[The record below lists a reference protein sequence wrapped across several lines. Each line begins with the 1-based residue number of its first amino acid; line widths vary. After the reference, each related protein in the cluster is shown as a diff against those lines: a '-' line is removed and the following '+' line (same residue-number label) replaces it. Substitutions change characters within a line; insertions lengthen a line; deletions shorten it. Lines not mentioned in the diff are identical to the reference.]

1 MAVALQTAAE
11 LTLQE
16 NLNEKLITVFRV
28 PGYEANLVR
37 GHEAALRII
46 DAGSYVCL
54 CCPPAL
60 CNNGMRKSG
69 IGFSNVLRHVTTK
82 QHAACVAH
90 WVKAKRMQHLLR
102 RLRLFALSG
111 GRMCPAM
118 ARSRRGTPN
127 APMLRAVAASKK
139 PRQSSRYMRA
149 CVCELHL

>member
-1 MAVALQTAAE
+1 MAVALQTATE

-16 NLNEKLITVFRV
+16 KLNEKLSTVFRV

-69 IGFSNVLRHVTTK
+69 IGFTNVLRHVTTR
-82 QHAACVAH
+82 QHAARVAH

-102 RLRLFALSG
+102 RLRLFARVAGRVLQWHARVVERAYAPG
-111 GRMCPAM
+111 GRGFEEAQAEFQVHASMC
-118 ARSRRGTPN
+118 
-127 APMLRAVAASKK
+127 L
-139 PRQSSRYMRA
+139 
-149 CVCELHL
+149 